1 VLSFDVVVLGG
12 GPAGLA
18 AALTL
23 RRYSELSVAV
33 VEKSSYEA
41 PRIGETLSPGIS
53 GLLQY
58 LGVWDRF
65 LTDGHLRSF
74 GTAAAWGSAEL
85 AVRDFILTP
94 FGAGWHLDRR
104 RFDLMLARE
113 AEAAG
118 AAVWRPALANF
129 ERTRGGWDL
138 AIEHAG
144 DRLRLRSRFLIDA
157 TGTRGLA
164 SRRAGARRIV
174 LDRMVA
180 IAAAVQVPGAA
191 PADTLALV
199 ETCELG
205 WWYSVRLPDGRM
217 IAALM
222 TDGDIARAL
231 GLATA
236 QSWWRLLRMQPHTS
250 VRLPADCEPD
260 SPRIH
265 AAFSARLDRTAGE
278 GWIAAGDAAASYD
291 PLSSSG
297 IARAIDSGIHAACAV
312 HAHLKDR
319 DSTALAGYARRLGNS
334 FELYWKTR
342 QLYYTMERRWP
353 SSPFW
358 SRRAESG
365 PQ

>member
-1 VLSFDVVVLGG
+1 MLSFDVVVLGG

-23 RRYSELSVAV
+23 RRYSDLSVAV

-41 PRIGETLSPGIS
+41 PRIGETLSPGVS

-58 LGVWDRF
+58 LGVWDHF

-74 GTAAAWGSAEL
+74 GTSAAWGSAEL

-113 AEAAG
+113 AAAAG
-118 AAVWRPALANF
+118 VAIWRLAFATF
-129 ERTRGGWDL
+129 ERNGGTWDV
-138 AIEHAG
+138 AIEHEG
-144 DRLRLRSRFLIDA
+144 DRVRLRSRFLIDA
-157 TGTRGLA
+157 TGTRGVA

-174 LDRMVA
+174 LDRMIA
-180 IAAAVQVPGAA
+180 IAAAVEIPGPL
-191 PADTLALV
+191 PADTLTLV

-205 WWYSVRLPDGRM
+205 WWYSARLPDGRM
-217 IAALM
+217 MAALM

-231 GLATA
+231 RLATTR
-236 QSWWRLLRMQPHTS
+236 SWWRLLRMQPHTS

-278 GWIAAGDAAASYD
+278 GWIATGDAAASYD

-297 IARAIDSGIHAACAV
+297 IARAIDSGIHAARAV
-312 HAHLKDR
+312 HAYLGDHR
-319 DSTALAGYARRLGNS
+319 STALAGYEHRVWSS
-334 FELYWKTR
+334 FELYWQTR
-342 QLYYTMERRWP
+342 RLYYAMERRWP
-353 SSPFW
+353 RSPFW

-365 PQ
+365 AE